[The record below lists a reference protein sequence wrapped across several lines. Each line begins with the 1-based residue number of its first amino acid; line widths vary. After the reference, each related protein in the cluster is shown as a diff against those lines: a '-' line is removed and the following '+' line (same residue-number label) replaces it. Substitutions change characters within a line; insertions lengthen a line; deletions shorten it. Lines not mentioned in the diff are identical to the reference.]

1 MLLHTGVS
9 YTCRS
14 LTDLHV
20 FMYDIDN
27 QVVYFMYVF
36 HVSVARYQPHLVLLV
51 SVEWVNV
58 FRQELYILIHYY
70 FSSDYFTRGSFI

>member
-20 FMYDIDN
+20 FMYHIDN

-36 HVSVARYQPHLVLLV
+36 HVSVAKYQPHLVLLV
-51 SVEWVNV
+51 SVRLSALILSEWVNV
-58 FRQELYILIHYY
+58 LRQ
-70 FSSDYFTRGSFI
+70 